1 MIVKGTFFPAGSS
14 RAVPADASI
23 EARQLRIVDETGA
36 VVAEFPL
43 GKARVSA
50 RLGNLRRR
58 IEFPDHSRFETDDN
72 DGIDMLFRE
81 AGRLL
86 PSTMLHWI
94 ESSLKWVAAA
104 VIIAGVSTALM
115 IIYGFPAAAAWLAF
129 RTPHVVLVTVSDQTL
144 ATMDRF
150 ALAPS
155 ELSTDDKIKAQRLFA
170 RVAAMGHEGRSGYQL
185 LFREGRHVGPNAFSL
200 PDGRVVMTDQLYE
213 MVKRDDEL
221 EGVFGHEIAH
231 ADRRHAMQMVY
242 EASLLPATIAL
253 VTGDASQ
260 LSQIT
265 AVLPTLLI
273 ESSYSRS
280 FEQQADD
287 DSANTMKRIGADPAA
302 LGEFLLRMD
311 KEICG
316 RRGGCGPSWLGSHP
330 ATAERAARLRAE
342 GNAPRR

>member
-1 MIVKGTFFPAGSS
+1 VIVKGTFFPAGTS
-14 RAVPADASI
+14 RAVPAQISI
-23 EARQLRIVDETGA
+23 EARHLRVSDGAGA
-36 VVAEFPL
+36 VLAEFPL
-43 GKARVSA
+43 GQAKVSA
-50 RLGNLRRR
+50 RLGNILRR
-58 IEFPDHSRFETDDN
+58 IELPDHSRFETEDN
-72 DGIDMLFRE
+72 DGIDLLFRE
-81 AGRLL
+81 GGRLL

-94 ESSLKWVAAA
+94 ESSLKWVAVA
-104 VIIAGVSTALM
+104 VVIAGVSTAAM
-115 IIYGFPAAAAWLAF
+115 IVYGFPAAADWLAHK
-129 RTPHVVLVTVSDQTL
+129 TPHVVLVTVSDQTL

-155 ELSTDDKIKAQRLFA
+155 ELSTDDKIKVQKLFA
-170 RVAAMGHEGRSGYQL
+170 RVAAQGRQGRAGYQL
-185 LFREGRHVGPNAFSL
+185 LFRRGKRVGPNAFSL
-200 PDGRVVMTDQLYE
+200 PDGRVVMTDELYA

-273 ESSYSRS
+273 ESSYSRG

-287 DSANTMKRIGADPAA
+287 DSAKTMRRIGADPAA
-302 LGEFLLRMD
+302 LGELLLRMD

-342 GNAPRR
+342 GNASRR